1 MTGRDTHRVTSPDG
15 HVSVT
20 FGISEKGNIFYRVD
34 RGEKRCCPWSRLGLK
49 LKDVP
54 DMITG
59 FSVDSIRYNAVFG
72 IVESRMGRRIG
83 H

>member
-34 RGEKRCCPWSRLGLK
+34 RGGEAVLSLVEIGLETEGCSGH
-49 LKDVP
+49 DH
-54 DMITG
+54 
-59 FSVDSIRYNAVFG
+59 
-72 IVESRMGRRIG
+72 RIFC
-83 H
+83 